1 MASCDKLTEGASQD
15 GADKGN
21 GFIGRMCRLLGRRV
35 SLWLAGY
42 RQAEVDGVSILDPR
56 EDGLEAP
63 GEYTKW
69 DLDAIRQSDWV
80 FAYLET
86 SNPGG
91 YALALEVGF
100 ATALSKKILLVD
112 EKSVTDA
119 TLARSLAML
128 HVCSDACLSS
138 LEEGIEYMKNVQV
151 QSAARRG
158 TSGA

>member
-1 MASCDKLTEGASQD
+1 MVQTSETGSSAECAVYLAGGFHSGWQDIVKMKLT
-15 GADKGN
+15 
-21 GFIGRMCRLLGRRV
+21 GFRFF
-35 SLWLAGY
+35 
-42 RQAEVDGVSILDPR
+42 DPR
-56 EDGLEAP
+56 EHRLEAP

-69 DLDAIRQSDWV
+69 DLDAIQQSDWV